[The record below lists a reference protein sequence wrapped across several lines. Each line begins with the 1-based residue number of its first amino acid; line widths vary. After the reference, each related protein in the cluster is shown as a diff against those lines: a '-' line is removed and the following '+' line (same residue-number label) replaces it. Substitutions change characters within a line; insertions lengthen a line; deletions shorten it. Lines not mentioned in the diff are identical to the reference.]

1 MLSAPLSLRMR
12 DADNPSGHSD
22 VVSPSRSI
30 VTIIILDHRDWPQ
43 PSRALPSG
51 SFHSVFLN
59 WDKGHQRPRF
69 CLRVM
74 VDPLLGLLFQSIVI
88 RKTHTAA

>member
-30 VTIIILDHRDWPQ
+30 VTIIILDHRDWPSPPKLSHQ
-43 PSRALPSG
+43 VLSIQYFLTGIKVTSDPD
-51 SFHSVFLN
+51 SVC
-59 WDKGHQRPRF
+59 G
-69 CLRVM
+69 
-74 VDPLLGLLFQSIVI
+74 
-88 RKTHTAA
+88 